1 MTRFGNIT
9 LTSVMWTHILTITI
23 QAIGPDNK
31 LRAVKMV
38 NSLGMEGEVNKE
50 ELRFNRIINA
60 NRSLDYKI

>member
-1 MTRFGNIT
+1 
-9 LTSVMWTHILTITI
+9 MWTHILTITI

-60 NRSLDYKI
+60 NWSLDYKI